1 MNFKEIKKI
10 LRENDSNI
18 DISRPTTINS
28 EIYVKQT
35 KTRIRNQLQTDI
47 DEWKEI
53 KEMYSQVD
61 KNFLKDWI
69 DNLISKIEIKDLK
82 KEANDYNCS
91 FK

>member
-10 LRENDSNI
+10 LRENDSSI

-69 DNLISKIEIKDLK
+69 DNLISKIDRATK
-82 KEANDYNCS
+82 
-91 FK
+91 

>member
-69 DNLISKIEIKDLK
+69 DNLISKIDRVTK
-82 KEANDYNCS
+82 
-91 FK
+91 